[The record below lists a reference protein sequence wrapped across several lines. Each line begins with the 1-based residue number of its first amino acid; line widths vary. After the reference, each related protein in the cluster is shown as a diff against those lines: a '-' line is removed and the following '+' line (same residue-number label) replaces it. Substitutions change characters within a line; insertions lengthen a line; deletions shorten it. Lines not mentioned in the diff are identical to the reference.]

1 MQGVLANAPFFG
13 HFGFLNA
20 LANSRLIASGRDGS
34 SSCFAIHS
42 SSGASSSGGSR
53 TPTSVEPTG
62 GRPIRFLLTESVD
75 RFMAFC

>member
-1 MQGVLANAPFFG
+1 VQGVLANAPLFG
-13 HFGFLNA
+13 HFSFLNA
-20 LANSRLIASGRDGS
+20 LATSRLIASGRDGVF
-34 SSCFAIHS
+34 SCFAIHS

-62 GRPIRFLLTESVD
+62 GRPMRFLLTESIN